1 MLIYVITTSPSLLWR
16 TPIPRD
22 GSENRPDGWN
32 RISSAIEF
40 RYLCP
45 SSVEFKGSKLER
57 SWVNMQTKTFWDNW
71 WSNSE
76 TLIPIERCGQF
87 PRQLY
92 TTIALPYVRPWR
104 QRCWPLDMGSMRFP
118 WWALFRKMPKTLG
131 KNTNVSNRSFLGNSL
146 FNLVHHSQTT
156 HKKLHLKYNWK
167 LIFFLLSRE
176 LYATRIKVIGMSVSL
191 SWPLFKAASQVWSQ
205 AGL

>member
-16 TPIPRD
+16 TPIPKD

-32 RISSAIEF
+32 RISSVIEF

-76 TLIPIERCGQF
+76 TLIPIERCGQL

-104 QRCWPLDMGSMRFP
+104 QRCWPLDTGSMRFP
-118 WWALFRKMPKTLG
+118 WWALFRKMPKTRG
-131 KNTNVSNRSFLGNSL
+131 KNTNVSNRSFLGFSL

-167 LIFFLLSRE
+167 LIFFSCIE
-176 LYATRIKVIGMSVSL
+176 NFMQQG
-191 SWPLFKAASQVWSQ
+191 
-205 AGL
+205 

>member
-1 MLIYVITTSPSLLWR
+1 
-16 TPIPRD
+16 
-22 GSENRPDGWN
+22 
-32 RISSAIEF
+32 
-40 RYLCP
+40 
-45 SSVEFKGSKLER
+45 
-57 SWVNMQTKTFWDNW
+57 MQTKTFWDNW

-104 QRCWPLDMGSMRFP
+104 QRCWPLDTGSMRFP

-131 KNTNVSNRSFLGNSL
+131 KNTNVSNRSFLGFSL

-167 LIFFLLSRE
+167 LIFFLLYRE

-205 AGL
+205 AGS

>member
-1 MLIYVITTSPSLLWR
+1 MTDPDSERREWESAWR
-16 TPIPRD
+16 LKSDFIGYWIPI
-22 GSENRPDGWN
+22 
-32 RISSAIEF
+32 
-40 RYLCP
+40 L
-45 SSVEFKGSKLER
+45 R

-131 KNTNVSNRSFLGNSL
+131 KNTNVSNRSFLGYSL

-167 LIFFLLSRE
+167 LIFF
-176 LYATRIKVIGMSVSL
+176 SL
-191 SWPLFKAASQVWSQ
+191 V
-205 AGL
+205 